1 MTFKKGESGNPQGRP
16 QGIIDKRSELGELL
30 KPHASALVEKAVELA
45 LEGDVNA
52 LRLCLERLIPKAKD
66 ETINLVLQA
75 QDLTKP
81 ELLLNINSMVINAV
95 SGGELTPEKGKT
107 ITGIIEAQR
116 KLLETV
122 NIEGRLTALEK
133 REKRGSDFLKLSCEG
148 DN

>member
-1 MTFKKGESGNPQGRP
+1 MSKFEKGQSGNPQGRP
-16 QGIIDKRSELGELL
+16 TGILDKRSELTGLL
-30 KPHASALVEKAVELA
+30 KPHASALVDKAVELA

-95 SGGELTPEKGKT
+95 SKGELTPEEGKT

-116 KLLETV
+116 KLIETASLS
-122 NIEGRLTALEK
+122 GRLAALEQTMNN
-133 REKRGSDFLKLSCEG
+133 RG
-148 DN
+148 